1 MFFRKLHPL
10 HTTQVG
16 VQIIHLN
23 SGVFFSKYTL
33 PWGVL
38 FKVHSA
44 SEQVDLIWVAVPG
57 RFVDHLKG
65 SDILQNY
72 HANQKNRMA

>member
-1 MFFRKLHPL
+1 VVKNTFKGVTKSGMYFAQINLYRTPLQRMFFRKLHPL

-44 SEQVDLIWVAVPG
+44 SEQVDLI
-57 RFVDHLKG
+57 
-65 SDILQNY
+65 
-72 HANQKNRMA
+72 